1 MRKPELVNYK
11 EKSIFYMDFSG
22 LRNTEEIT
30 ALLNQSKEYIRSQ
43 PERSLLVLTNIE
55 GMHFNNEVKTMFSDF
70 VSGNKPYVKA
80 SAVYGISGLQ
90 RIIYNGVMRITGRDI
105 RSFDT
110 LSLGKEWLVSFQLS
124 AVVS

>member
-110 LSLGKEWLVSFQLS
+110 LSWVKSG
-124 AVVS
+124 

>member
-1 MRKPELVNYK
+1 
-11 EKSIFYMDFSG
+11 MDFSG

-30 ALLNQSKEYIRSQ
+30 SLLNLSKAYIRSQ
-43 PERSLLVLTNIE
+43 PEKSLLVLTNIE